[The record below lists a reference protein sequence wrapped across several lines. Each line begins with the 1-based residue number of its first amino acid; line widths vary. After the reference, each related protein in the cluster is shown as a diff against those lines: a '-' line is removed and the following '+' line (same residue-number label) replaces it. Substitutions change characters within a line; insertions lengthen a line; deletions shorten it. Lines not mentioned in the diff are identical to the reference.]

1 VLAFLPVALA
11 VLAAAVGSAWLP
23 AGPDNPLGTTPHESH
38 WLVWAARIVVIGG
51 TVVLTIMVGSAMIID
66 LWAAF
71 RGDPIVMRGKVVKK
85 EAWADFNS
93 VAWIFRPL
101 FGYDLVVNVDRAV
114 RIGQDGSTNEYE
126 ELLGPETDVETSRR
140 VHHRAKEGQ
149 EVFFVCT
156 SAGRAVATLSD
167 LHDDEAAK
175 ELMALLD
182 TGPAPEPEAASEPS

>member
-1 VLAFLPVALA
+1 LAFLPVALA
-11 VLAAAVGSAWLP
+11 VLAVAVAAVWLP
-23 AGPDNPLGTTPHESH
+23 AGPDNPVGRTPHEPS
-38 WLVWAARIVVIGG
+38 WLVWVVVIAVIGVSVGLIIVVGY
-51 TVVLTIMVGSAMIID
+51 AMIAD

-85 EAWADFNS
+85 LAWGDFNS

-101 FGYDLVVNVDRAV
+101 FGYGLSVNVARAV
-114 RIGQDGSTNEYE
+114 RIGQDGSTNEYK
-126 ELLGPETDVETSRR
+126 ELEGPKMDVDTSRR
-140 VHHRAKEGQ
+140 VHHRAEEGQ

-167 LHDDEAAK
+167 CHDDEAAR

-182 TGPAPEPEAASEPS
+182 TGPAPEPEAAPEPS